1 MHHSVRIARER
12 ASRRTAIMFKPGQV
26 EVSQLP
32 SETAPGYQL
41 TLDYHV
47 EGEAAVP
54 EWACFHL
61 HGSVG
66 QVAVDERF
74 RMHRDV
80 AFNFLQR
87 IGQRLRQRGLRVARA
102 PLFGLHADYDPMFE
116 DLRRQL
122 HCQPGEPID
131 LERFLRSGAGD

>member
-1 MHHSVRIARER
+1 M
-12 ASRRTAIMFKPGQV
+12 
-26 EVSQLP
+26 
-32 SETAPGYQL
+32 
-41 TLDYHV
+41 
-47 EGEAAVP
+47 P

>member
-32 SETAPGYQL
+32 SETVPGYQL

-122 HCQPGEPID
+122 RCQPGEPID